1 MMDQA
6 INWFEIPVHDF
17 ERAVN
22 FYESIFGIELHRET
36 FGPELKMAIFPH
48 AEGTGGALVWN
59 TKFYHPSEA
68 GPLIYLNANPDLET
82 VESRVSAAGGEVIIP
97 KRMISPE
104 HGFMAV
110 IKDSEG
116 NRIALHSDN

>member
-1 MMDQA
+1 MDQA

-17 ERAVN
+17 ERGVN
-22 FYESIFGIELHRET
+22 FYETIFDTTLHREA

-59 TKFYHPSEA
+59 TKFYHPSES
-68 GPLIYLNANPDLET
+68 GPLIYLNANPDLAQ
-82 VESRVSAAGGEVIIP
+82 VESRVPGAGGEIIIA
-97 KRMISPE
+97 KRLISSD